1 MLHKVGILVVSC
13 ALTLGAGAIQIAP
26 FSLVFAEPGAGRVFR
41 EAPKRIRLIFSDS
54 LEPWK
59 GEVSLVGSD
68 GRKIRLTAA
77 MDPHL
82 VDAIIAPVPPVPP
95 LQPGAYHVEW
105 RVVSARGVS
114 LSGNY
119 AFAFGPAASLPP
131 SGDSSAVTARD
142 QSLESIEL
150 SQPVRRGVVLLLA
163 LALVALLWARRRA
176 RRTM

>member
-1 MLHKVGILVVSC
+1 MHHKVGILVVSC
-13 ALTLGAGAIQIAP
+13 ALTLGAGAMQIAP
-26 FSLVFAEPGAGRVFR
+26 FSLVFAEPSAGRVFS
-41 EAPKRIRLIFSDS
+41 EAPTRIRLIFSEQ
-54 LEPWK
+54 LEPSKW
-59 GEVSLVGSD
+59 EVSVVGSD
-68 GRKIRLTAA
+68 GRTISLTAA
-77 MDPHL
+77 MAPHQ
-82 VDAIIAPVPPVPP
+82 VSTIIAPVPP

-119 AFAFGPAASLPP
+119 AFAFGPGASLPP
-131 SGDSSAVTARD
+131 SGDSSGVTAPD
-142 QSLESIEL
+142 QSLVSIEL